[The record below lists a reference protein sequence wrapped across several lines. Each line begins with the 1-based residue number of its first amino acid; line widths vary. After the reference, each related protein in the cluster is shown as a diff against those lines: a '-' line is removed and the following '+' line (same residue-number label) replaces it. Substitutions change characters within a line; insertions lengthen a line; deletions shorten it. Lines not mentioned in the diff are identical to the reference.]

1 MRRKQQPKSAVRGVT
16 RHSEGSIYAVWVLWL
31 IGMSEPKI
39 GLVAGK
45 GAKQVSGIVSR
56 SPYANRSAMSD
67 EARQAALDELALIR
81 MGDDGTPIDG
91 GLLDR
96 VPMKII
102 PLQGRQVKRRSK

>member
-1 MRRKQQPKSAVRGVT
+1 MRKTKQAKPGKPVS
-16 RHSEGSIYAVWVLWL
+16 RHSDGSIYVVWVLWL

-39 GLVAGK
+39 GLVASK

-56 SPYANRSAMSD
+56 SPYANRSAMTD
-67 EARQAALDELALIR
+67 EERQKHLDELASIR
-81 MGDDGTPIDG
+81 IGEDGKKTDG

-102 PLQGRQVKRRSK
+102 PLQGRQLKRRSK